1 VNATG
6 YERAI
11 HMDDEGEDSQN
22 VASDIDS
29 QVCSAYLNNIKKN
42 IYIIFVI
49 YIVSTDVITEIVHP
63 P

>member
-29 QVCSAYLNNIKKN
+29 QVCSAYLNNIKKK
-42 IYIIFVI
+42 YI